1 MAQTDKTYGD
11 RMRLARIEAG
21 FRSVDKFVSAIN
33 AHLEVQEVA
42 AIAVSTYRK
51 WELIGTPREDK
62 KLKSYPHP
70 VFFPV
75 FSGLT
80 GVTAYWVWYGETNGI
95 VKRIA
100 DLPMHQRRV
109 IDQQL
114 ASIQCPRKLGLIE
127 EFTRVVSRH
136 THEQQEALRAF
147 LKLF

>member
-1 MAQTDKTYGD
+1 MAQDENFFGG
-11 RMRLARIEAG
+11 RMRLARLDTG
-21 FRSVDKFVSAIN
+21 FSNIDSFVN
-33 AHLEVQEVA
+33 VVNEHLEVQGVA
-42 AIAVSTYRK
+42 PISASTYRK
-51 WELIGTPREDK
+51 WELIGSPREDK
-62 KLKSYPHP
+62 KLKAYPHP
-70 VFFPV
+70 IFWPI

-100 DLPMHQRRV
+100 DLPRHQRRV

-136 THEQQEALRAF
+136 THDQQEALRAF
-147 LKLF
+147 LRLF